1 MKLLTRRTMTMG
13 SLAVVV
19 AIVAAL
25 VAVVHSGSSNASP
38 VRQATPL
45 AQMQLSPMV
54 KTAIAKAARQSGSN
68 PANVVELGGSGSGS
82 QRHGL
87 LATTDASGSTLVS
100 FLSGFAMSDFVAGSR
115 YANSSRPMVVTE
127 SVEGPST
134 EARIVGIAGI
144 AVPAVQRV
152 TADLADGTT
161 ITLAVSRATG
171 IPYEGF
177 SYVSN
182 NAAKFPTRVTAY
194 NAGGHAIATHNVDAS
209 PLCKA
214 SQPDCATK

>member
-1 MKLLTRRTMTMG
+1 MKLFTRRTMTMG

-19 AIVAAL
+19 AIIAAV
-25 VAVVHSGSSNASP
+25 VAVVHSGSGNASP
-38 VRQATPL
+38 IRQATPL

-54 KTAIAKAARQSGSN
+54 KAAIAKAARQSGSN

-87 LATTDASGSTLVS
+87 LATTDASGATLVS
-100 FLSGFAMSDFVAGSR
+100 FFSGFAMSDFVAGSH
-115 YANSSRPMVVTE
+115 YANSNRAMVVTE

-134 EARIVGIAGI
+134 EAQIVGIAGI
-144 AVPAVQRV
+144 ATPAVQRV

-182 NAAKFPTRVTAY
+182 NAAKFPLKVTAY
-194 NAGGHAIATHNVDAS
+194 NGGGRILATHSVDAK
-209 PLCKA
+209 PLCA
-214 SQPDCATK
+214 SGQPDCLK